1 MGCLRDFSLSGGNRA
16 GRRHAAL
23 PPGRDVAGSGPGRA
37 ASGGRL
43 RPLRRP
49 RPPRAIRPAAARPLG
64 RRSGRSGSRA
74 DRSGPA
80 GERAPAPAGRGAAGR
95 AEGARGRQS
104 GPRTP
109 ARRGVGV
116 GGASAASSPPARPG
130 RTQTEG
136 WVWAGAAAAGPRA
149 RPAFSPS
156 QEPGEARLPPP
167 CQQLAR
173 GAAFSSPSLGW
184 VFSDVP
190 LRQVLRGRPWPRQ
203 DPSAGTGAQSTLRMA
218 DCDLTEGHGSVP
230 PAPAPSNHCWNAHW
244 LMMVKRGWFVG
255 FLRL

>member
-1 MGCLRDFSLSGGNRA
+1 MGCLHDFSLSGGNRA

-23 PPGRDVAGSGPGRA
+23 PPGRDVAGSGLGRA

-104 GPRTP
+104 GPRSP

-149 RPAFSPS
+149 RPAFSPVS
-156 QEPGEARLPPP
+156 GAGRGATPTPLPAACPRSRFLQPELGVGLLRCPPP
-167 CQQLAR
+167 SGTAGKTLAQTGPQR
-173 GAAFSSPSLGW
+173 RNWGPIHSPDGR
-184 VFSDVP
+184 
-190 LRQVLRGRPWPRQ
+190 LRP
-203 DPSAGTGAQSTLRMA
+203 
-218 DCDLTEGHGSVP
+218 H
-230 PAPAPSNHCWNAHW
+230 
-244 LMMVKRGWFVG
+244 
-255 FLRL
+255 

>member
-1 MGCLRDFSLSGGNRA
+1 MSMFNA
-16 GRRHAAL
+16 NINVKGRRHAAL
-23 PPGRDVAGSGPGRA
+23 PPGREVAGSGLGRA

-49 RPPRAIRPAAARPLG
+49 RPHRAIRPAAARPLG
-64 RRSGRSGSRA
+64 RRSGGSGSRA
-74 DRSGPA
+74 ERSGPA

-116 GGASAASSPPARPG
+116 GGASAASSPPARRG

-136 WVWAGAAAAGPRA
+136 WVWAGAAAARPRA

-156 QEPGEARLPPP
+156 QEPGEASNLPSEPPP
-167 CQQLAR
+167 PRSCS
-173 GAAFSSPSLGW
+173 FSSPSLGR

-203 DPSAGTGAQSTLRMA
+203 DPSAGTGPNSTLRMT
-218 DCDLTEGHGSVP
+218 D
-230 PAPAPSNHCWNAHW
+230 
-244 LMMVKRGWFVG
+244 
-255 FLRL
+255 